1 MALKGNLT
9 SCDSPEA
16 FLGDS
21 VESVKAI
28 ALKLPHIL
36 IRATYNY
43 RISS

>member
-1 MALKGNLT
+1 MWKVSKRSL
-9 SCDSPEA
+9 CDSPEA

-28 ALKLPHIL
+28 ALKLAHIL